1 MLKKFIDKG
10 MELSSKQANFE
21 ARKYAPHIVIG
32 ATSSGGGT
40 QGEGYD
46 HENSE
51 ILSAH
56 EAISSLFSGYKSNI
70 QNYNLLQPELRRK
83 PMSTVYNK

>member
-1 MLKKFIDKG
+1 MLKRLVDQGI
-10 MELSSKQANFE
+10 EISSKAANFE

-40 QGEGYD
+40 EGYD
-46 HENSE
+46 YENSE

-56 EAISSLFSGYKSNI
+56 EAISSMFSGYKSNI
-70 QNYNLLQPELRRK
+70 QNYNFLQPELRRK
-83 PMSTVYNK
+83 PLTTA